1 MAIISYPQTGQP
13 IDVSYISNIVAAV
26 NQLSE
31 EITPSSTK
39 YVNVDTV
46 TAGKQ
51 SVSISETK
59 MIAGYVEVVSNT
71 AVTAGSEK
79 EFSYTFP
86 ADFKYEPIAV
96 ATPIMIG
103 GSSSDA
109 GRNVSVVIKSISTS
123 RVDGIIR
130 FNANGNASVGVNLI
144 IVGIPN
150 S

>member
-1 MAIISYPQTGQP
+1 MAIISYPQSGQP

-39 YVNVDTV
+39 YVNVDTT

-51 SVSISETK
+51 SVSVSETK
-59 MIAGYVEVVSNT
+59 IIAGYVEVVSNST
-71 AVTAGSEK
+71 VTAGSEK

-103 GSSSDA
+103 ASASDA
-109 GRNVSVVIKSISTS
+109 GRNISIVLKSVSTS

-130 FNANGNASVGVNLI
+130 FNANGTASVGVNLLI
-144 IVGIPN
+144 IGIPN
-150 S
+150 

>member
-13 IDVSYISNIVAAV
+13 IDTSYISNIVAAV

-31 EITPSSTK
+31 EITPSATK
-39 YVNVDTV
+39 YVNVDTS

-51 SVSISETK
+51 SVSVSETK
-59 MIAGYVEVVSNT
+59 IIAGYVEVVSNA

-96 ATPIMIG
+96 ATPITIG
-103 GSSSDA
+103 ASASDA
-109 GRNVSVVIKSISTS
+109 GRNVSVVLKSISTS

-130 FNANGNASVGVNLI
+130 FNANGSASVGVNLLI
-144 IVGIPN
+144 IGIPN
-150 S
+150 

>member
-1 MAIISYPQTGQP
+1 MPIISYPQTGQP
-13 IDVSYISNIVAAV
+13 IDVSYIANIVTAV

-31 EITPSSTK
+31 EIAPSATK
-39 YVNVDTV
+39 YVNVDTA

-51 SVSISETK
+51 NISISEAK
-59 MIAGYVEVVSNT
+59 VIAGYVEVVSN
-71 AVTAGSEK
+71 ASVTAGLEK

-103 GSSSDA
+103 SSTSDA
-109 GRNVSVVIKSISTS
+109 GRNVSLVIKSISTS

-130 FNANGNASVGVNLI
+130 FNANGTASVGVNLVI
-144 IVGIPN
+144 IGIPN
-150 S
+150 